1 MSFKFFD
8 LDSWHEFRS
17 LLKIFSWVNFLI
29 LFSQCF
35 RWAFSGG
42 VTNTKAGLCYN
53 FFVYPQDFTSL
64 RDFMETSHA
73 FPVTGLT
80 LRFESF
86 WNYNDII
93 VFPGFFVWALKIEL
107 NPVPSF
113 LLPLLMV
120 FIYHRHCDSTY
131 RAQCISAPIYY
142 LKITISNHAFYLG
155 RKLMRISVIWKF
167 RQIFFHCTNDN
178 GYKKTL
184 RKQIKCK

>member
-93 VFPGFFVWALKIEL
+93 VFPVFFVWALKIEL

-131 RAQCISAPIYY
+131 RVCSNILFKNNYFNTCILFGPKTDANLGN
-142 LKITISNHAFYLG
+142 LKVPAD
-155 RKLMRISVIWKF
+155 
-167 RQIFFHCTNDN
+167 IFSLH
-178 GYKKTL
+178 KWQRL
-184 RKQIKCK
+184 

>member
-93 VFPGFFVWALKIEL
+93 VFPGFFCV
-107 NPVPSF
+107 
-113 LLPLLMV
+113 
-120 FIYHRHCDSTY
+120 ST
-131 RAQCISAPIYY
+131 QNWTKS
-142 LKITISNHAFYLG
+142 S
-155 RKLMRISVIWKF
+155 S
-167 RQIFFHCTNDN
+167 IFFAPSAN
-178 GYKKTL
+178 GFYIPQTLWLDIQCPVHFCSNILFKNNYFNTCILFGPKTDANL
-184 RKQIKCK
+184 GNLKVPADIFSLHKWQRL